1 MSDTATPT
9 QAILSLGSNMGD
21 REGWLAFARKRL
33 DAHEAVT
40 VTRASRIIE
49 TDPVDVPEP
58 YRTQRYLNQILILR
72 TTLTADALSTL
83 IHALEDEA
91 GRRRGK
97 VRNLPRTLDIDLI
110 AFGNVIRT
118 DPVLTLP
125 HPRAK
130 ERLFVLQPLAELLP
144 GYRFPDDPSVTVTDL
159 LARF

>member
-1 MSDTATPT
+1 MKFNRLKASIANNASEEPSVYMAVC
-9 QAILSLGSNMGD
+9 AIESL
-21 REGWLAFARKRL
+21 
-33 DAHEAVT
+33 
-40 VTRASRIIE
+40 
-49 TDPVDVPEP
+49 
-58 YRTQRYLNQILILR
+58 LR
-72 TTLTADALSTL
+72 D
-83 IHALEDEA
+83 LEDEA

-110 AFGNVIRT
+110 AFGNVTRT